1 MIQTHLSTDTWVM
14 ATWDEYLQ
22 TIESSDLEKAKGY
35 YWNDR
40 MRIEMS
46 PVGNDHASDH
56 VIVTVAVSLF
66 AALKGIPINGKDTCT
81 YRKAGRYEVQP
92 DVSYY
97 IGDAA
102 NAVPWGTTLIGL
114 DQYPP
119 PTLVIEVANTSLA
132 DDRGAKRLLYEEVGV
147 NEYWIVDVQGVS
159 ITAFTIFDRGSRRID
174 RSVVLPGLE
183 IALLEEAL
191 HQTRQTDQGQVV
203 SWLLAQFQAIGN
215 G

>member
-1 MIQTHLSTDTWVM
+1 MIQAQATDTWIV
-14 ATWDEYLQ
+14 ATWKEYLQ
-22 TIESSDLEKAKGY
+22 TIASLDLTPAKGY

-66 AALKGIPINGKDTCT
+66 AALRGIAINGKDTCT
-81 YRKAGRYEVQP
+81 YRQPGRYEVQP

-102 NAVPWGTTLIGL
+102 GAVAWGTTLIDL

-119 PTLVIEVANTSLA
+119 PNLVIEVANTSLA

-147 NEYWIVDVQGVS
+147 NEYWIVDVQDVS
-159 ITAFTIFDRGSRRID
+159 ITAFAIVDRGSKRID

-183 IALLEEAL
+183 IALLEAAL
-191 HQTRQTDQGQVV
+191 RQTRQTDQGQVV
-203 SWLLAQFQAIGN
+203 AGLLAQFQAMDDG
-215 G
+215 